1 MVRDF
6 PRLGGV
12 LDKAVAAGANSIYGG
27 SLSHKDPSALL
38 DKARPLL
45 AANAKRKADI

>member
-12 LDKAVAAGANSIYGG
+12 LDKAVAAGANSIYVG